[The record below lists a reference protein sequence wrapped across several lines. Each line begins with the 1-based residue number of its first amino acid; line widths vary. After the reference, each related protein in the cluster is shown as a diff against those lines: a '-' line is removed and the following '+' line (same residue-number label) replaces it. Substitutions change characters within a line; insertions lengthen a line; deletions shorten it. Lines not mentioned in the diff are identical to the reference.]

1 MQMWML
7 CNLSLEK
14 MVKLYTQLLE
24 EMTARFNANGARR
37 SGEPGLL
44 NRTPRTKEEEYDLL
58 KVSDNRR
65 CLKSIF
71 MIWIQSCRSKFTMY
85 VYNHKKNNSLS
96 YLGGTT
102 LHYAIIVKCPIPPF
116 DPHLPL
122 GLVDNARFWI
132 VSLENVY
139 VRQLFYYHACPLL
152 YYCYILLLL
161 LLLCICTSLEW

>member
-1 MQMWML
+1 
-7 CNLSLEK
+7 
-14 MVKLYTQLLE
+14 
-24 EMTARFNANGARR
+24 
-37 SGEPGLL
+37 
-44 NRTPRTKEEEYDLL
+44 
-58 KVSDNRR
+58 
-65 CLKSIF
+65 
-71 MIWIQSCRSKFTMY
+71 MY

-139 VRQLFYYHACPLL
+139 VRQPFFLL
-152 YYCYILLLL
+152 SCMPFTILLLYTTTTTT
-161 LLLCICTSLEW
+161 ITMHMY